1 MRGCAP
7 APTDRTGSSNA
18 SVSQVDKKANADPA
32 EEDDE
37 GEDAGEDSEA
47 GEDGQNAS
55 AEADDE
61 PEETIV
67 KVSVKEKGAVA
78 WVEVK
83 LDGKIVLG
91 KQVLGPFEQEFTVTS
106 QIDIT
111 TDSPSDVTVRKNGE
125 KVRYDTKVSGVGKVS
140 IVAPKKDSSDEKVV
154 DSDGD
159 GTPDMTAAEAEA
171 AGIDVP
177 AGDAG
182 NDTASNAT

>member
-1 MRGCAP
+1 MTARARQTRP
-7 APTDRTGSSNA
+7 SRRSTKRQTPIL
-18 SVSQVDKKANADPA
+18 QKK
-32 EEDDE
+32 
-37 GEDAGEDSEA
+37 S
-47 GEDGQNAS
+47 
-55 AEADDE
+55 
-61 PEETIV
+61 
-67 KVSVKEKGAVA
+67 AVA

-111 TDSPSDVTVRKNGE
+111 TDSQNGE

-159 GTPDMTAAEAEA
+159 GTPDMTAA
-171 AGIDVP
+171 
-177 AGDAG
+177 
-182 NDTASNAT
+182 

>member
-7 APTDRTGSSNA
+7 APDDRAGSSDA
-18 SVSQVDKKANADPA
+18 SVSQVDKKANDDPA
-32 EEDDE
+32 EEDE
-37 GEDAGEDSEA
+37 GEDAGEDPEA
-47 GEDGQNAS
+47 GEDGQDAS

-182 NDTASNAT
+182 NDTASNAA